1 MTGTT
6 ERKDPPRTD
15 AEWSRD
21 TERRL
26 DLAEHPDSV
35 RCGEWVLWTDQDG
48 NLAGSH
54 RDGGSRILATRP
66 PSGVD
71 PEAVTV
77 QALPSITAVRTG
89 LQSIPASGGPVIFD
103 GISNQIGDWGTGGGL
118 APAVVAP
125 ETGPYDVSATVWFE
139 LGGAYL
145 MAAVTVEGVTRL
157 GGRVYEGA
165 GAGWIPVTVVGQLY
179 LAAGQGVALT
189 AVGVGGARNIG
200 AASVFSTAV
209 PTALSLSMTSRG

>member
-15 AEWSRD
+15 AEWARD
-21 TERRL
+21 ADRRL

-35 RCGEWVLWTDQDG
+35 RCGAWVLWTDDDG
-48 NLAGSH
+48 NLTGSY
-54 RDGGSRILATRP
+54 RDGGSRILATPP

-71 PEAVTV
+71 PESVTDA
-77 QALPSITAVRTG
+77 ALPSITVVRTG
-89 LQSIPASGGPVIFD
+89 LQTIPSTGAAVVFD
-103 GISNQIGDWGTGGGL
+103 GVTSQVGDWRTSGGL

-125 ETGPYDVSATVWFE
+125 ETGPYDISATVWFE
-139 LGGAYL
+139 VGGAYL
-145 MAAVTVEGVTRL
+145 MAAVTVEGITRI

-165 GAGWIPVTVVGQLY
+165 GAAWIPVPLVGQQY
-179 LAAGQGVALT
+179 LTAGQGVALT
-189 AVGVGGARNIG
+189 AVAVGAARNVG
-200 AASVFSTAV
+200 AAPVYSTAV